1 LNEIITFCKTELTE
15 NASLLIT
22 EEEINHHEKYVV
34 QLMGLLS
41 RILTTPEYTDSISEI
56 RQWRRSRG
64 LAVDMREEVDEQ
76 LVSQVHQTLTNA
88 LSSTALFE
96 LIKLLLTHYMRLTP
110 RELHLWETDP
120 ESYIDEMLG
129 EFYQQ
134 RVGPSAEYLYIVS
147 LRASSSQSLARQIV
161 DLVQNTLIQISQQQQ
176 LTQEMILL
184 KDSCYWAL
192 AAGYNSLCEVL
203 DFEKLFREFL
213 VHELQ
218 VTHPAYKIIRRRV
231 AHVLESWVMAIVEKP
246 YIQNAVFRKLLG
258 LHFQYS
264 VIVCVCVCVVL
275 IFSFFF

>member
-1 LNEIITFCKTELTE
+1 
-15 NASLLIT
+15 LIT

-64 LAVDMREEVDEQ
+64 LPVDMREEVDEQ
-76 LVSQVHQTLTNA
+76 LVSQAHQTLANT
-88 LSSTALFE
+88 LSSTTLFE

-129 EFYQQ
+129 ELYQH
-134 RVGPSAEYLYIVS
+134 RLGPSAEYLYIVS

-161 DLVQNTLIQISQQQQ
+161 DLIQNTLIQISQQQQ
-176 LTQEMILL
+176 LTQEMILF

-192 AAGYNSLCEVL
+192 AAGYNSLCEAL
-203 DFEKLFREFL
+203 DFEKLFRDVL
-213 VHELQ
+213 VNELQ
-218 VTHPAYKIIRRRV
+218 VAHPAYKIIRRRV

-246 YIQNAVFRKLLG
+246 HIQKALVR
-258 LHFQYS
+258 YS
-264 VIVCVCVCVVL
+264 DLIFDSLCVCVCICVV
-275 IFSFFF
+275 IFFISL